1 MIPCISIDGV
11 DGSGKTTLIQNL
23 SKQYNVIT
31 LPRFYSMGMVPG
43 DQEERCQW
51 FRKQDAVYTTP
62 IYISGYRLRLH
73 LASEFKKGFHY
84 KIKQNAQNLI
94 AIDRG
99 LLSLKAF
106 SYASM
111 KKNSNLNDSEIVQ
124 FLKQYITPDF
134 ENEVKKIID
143 KQILLFSPEPRVLEK
158 LLLRRQY
165 GKDDE
170 LLIRYQYEYYLRYY
184 QTFSEVVIISP
195 FESPDKI
202 VSQVDDLIK
211 GAK

>member
-23 SKQYNVIT
+23 SKRYNIIT
-31 LPRFYSMGMVPG
+31 LPRFYLMGMVPG
-43 DQEERCQW
+43 DYEERCQW
-51 FRKQDAVYTTP
+51 FRTQNAVYTTP
-62 IYISGYRLRLH
+62 IYISGYRLRFQ

-84 KIKQNAQNLI
+84 KIKPNAQNLI

-111 KKNSNLNDSEIVQ
+111 KKNSVLNDSQIVQ
-124 FLKQYITPDF
+124 FLKKYITPNF
-134 ENEVKKIID
+134 ENEVKGVID
-143 KQILLFSPEPRVLEK
+143 KQILLFSSEPKALDR

-165 GKDDE
+165 SKDDE
-170 LLIRYQYEYYLRYY
+170 LLIRYQYEYYLRYCK
-184 QTFSEVVIISP
+184 TFSEADIISP

-202 VSQVDDLIK
+202 LSLVDDLID